1 MSLFERIY
9 LLFVPVRDKTIQPYL
24 KDQSPP
30 NVTHPNT
37 SSSERTTVDSRTNL
51 PNTAPEDR
59 AKKFGYT
66 KDL

>member
-30 NVTHPNT
+30 NATHPNT
-37 SSSERTTVDSRTNL
+37 SSSEGTTTDSRTNSSS
-51 PNTAPEDR
+51 TAAKDR